1 MNKRNIGRE
10 IIEGLEELAAWTRGK
25 AELATHEVTLPTAED
40 VPHIRKELKL
50 SQDAFA
56 GLLGVSVGTLRNWE
70 QRRREPQ
77 GPARSLLYIVSKEP
91 DAVLRAF
98 RDPSPDPRAGIEH
111 LVAAQ
116 QAKAAASR
124 KAVPVVK
131 RAAAKKCA
139 LRKGP
144 LKRGRR

>member
-1 MNKRNIGRE
+1 MSKRNIGRE

-98 RDPSPDPRAGIEH
+98 RDPSPDPLEIEH
-111 LVAAQ
+111 LVAVQ

-124 KAVPVVK
+124 KAVPMVK

-144 LKRGRR
+144 LKQGRR